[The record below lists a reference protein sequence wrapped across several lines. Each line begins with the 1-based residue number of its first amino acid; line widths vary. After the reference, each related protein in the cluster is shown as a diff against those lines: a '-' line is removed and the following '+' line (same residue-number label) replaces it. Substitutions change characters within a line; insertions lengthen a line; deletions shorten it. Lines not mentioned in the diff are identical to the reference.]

1 MNETA
6 GCHFA
11 ALQFYCYSSS
21 NLQIACVAYGSETWH
36 MKKRDEDK
44 LDSFRHKCLRKM
56 LKIHWPMKVTNE
68 KEREQDRKEY
78 VHR

>member
-21 NLQIACVAYGSETWH
+21 NLQIACVLVSRRPLIISATKIS
-36 MKKRDEDK
+36 DEYYWDHQ
-44 LDSFRHKCLRKM
+44 SLRT
-56 LKIHWPMKVTNE
+56 LRWE
-68 KEREQDRKEY
+68 LL
-78 VHR
+78 